1 MNTKPSILIRS
12 KVAPNDQHD
21 DPSSTDDKSSTQIL
35 SQNNYFEFAQDY
47 QVTFHVADE
56 AGTAPKPVLS
66 DATQSDDGL
75 EDDAPSVVCFHQ
87 PRLFLDIED
96 SSSDDSSFVV
106 IDGIS
111 ADSGSS
117 SCDFDRERSSSERCD
132 KTGSSA
138 PRGVAMQRTKFKKPL
153 FHPYTKMVLKK
164 K

>member
-75 EDDAPSVVCFHQ
+75 EDDAPS
-87 PRLFLDIED
+87 
-96 SSSDDSSFVV
+96 
-106 IDGIS
+106 
-111 ADSGSS
+111 
-117 SCDFDRERSSSERCD
+117 
-132 KTGSSA
+132 
-138 PRGVAMQRTKFKKPL
+138 
-153 FHPYTKMVLKK
+153 
-164 K
+164 